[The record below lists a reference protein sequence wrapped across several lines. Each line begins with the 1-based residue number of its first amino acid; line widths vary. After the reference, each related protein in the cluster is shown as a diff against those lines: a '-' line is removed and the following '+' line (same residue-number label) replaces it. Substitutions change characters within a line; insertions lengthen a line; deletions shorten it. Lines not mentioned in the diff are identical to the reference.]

1 MQINFGSLKLCK
13 STKPVPDITCHLDSF
28 GEPVKLALGRC
39 HQTRIK
45 VLLVF
50 YVRQYKLIK
59 IPIILTNIL
68 IKSQSVMLYGCPQ
81 YAIVNFLR
89 YVKIFSL
96 YFL

>member
-50 YVRQYKLIK
+50 LREAIQTNKNSDYIDQYFNK
-59 IPIILTNIL
+59 ITIGNVIWVSTVCNS
-68 IKSQSVMLYGCPQ
+68 K
-81 YAIVNFLR
+81 FFTLR
-89 YVKIFSL
+89 
-96 YFL
+96 